1 MKISKWIKANVQVS
15 GDYGKKNTPLNQV
28 GGSSAEKDYN
38 TLLTHPYY
46 IPEYVGEYAVAAYG
60 PTNSSVSNIQN
71 YNFNVLQNN
80 GDYKR
85 NMTSNMN
92 INAGLEYDFG
102 WNKWLKG
109 LKLKFT
115 YSKSVN
121 TNKTNDYGTSYN
133 LYYLETRSGSGEH
146 LYTPIEGADNS
157 AFENT
162 SFYLANSGK
171 PVVNSSTSDITGYLS
186 RSMTRSDNYQM
197 NFNAAYNRDYIL

>member
-1 MKISKWIKANVQVS
+1 MPGWNTIS
-15 GDYGKKNTPLNQV
+15 
-28 GGSSAEKDYN
+28 
-38 TLLTHPYY
+38 
-46 IPEYVGEYAVAAYG
+46 
-60 PTNSSVSNIQN
+60 
-71 YNFNVLQNN
+71 
-80 GDYKR
+80 
-85 NMTSNMN
+85 
-92 INAGLEYDFG
+92 G

-171 PVVNSSTSDITGYLS
+171 PVGSVQVILLDICLVP
-186 RSMTRSDNYQM
+186 
-197 NFNAAYNRDYIL
+197 